1 MAIEQNFLTYQ
12 KSIGE
17 ALKIEQNRI
26 RNLIGSSHWLTD
38 GEYKESILRKVLKD
52 FLPEIYR
59 VGTGFVCYP
68 NIEEAGDNSSQ
79 EEEPRN
85 NSNQIDILI
94 TSKKFPTLYK
104 SGELH
109 FVTPECVNAIVEV
122 KTKLTNG
129 EQIKEV
135 LQKLS
140 NDVKK
145 IRKNLL
151 EGQECWAG
159 LFVYEKG
166 TLSEKTVLEVLQ
178 SVASEDINGVINC
191 ISIGENMFIRFW
203 EKGHPASGLDSEPIW
218 HSYNMK
224 EENGTPINLAQPY
237 FINNIV
243 AFFSPVFTQIASDA
257 LFPIKDGGKEK
268 YKNLYIK
275 LNKAV
280 VYRFNGGEV

>member
-1 MAIEQNFLTYQ
+1 
-12 KSIGE
+12 
-17 ALKIEQNRI
+17 
-26 RNLIGSSHWLTD
+26 
-38 GEYKESILRKVLKD
+38 LRKVLKN

-68 NIEEAGDNSSQ
+68 NIENGGSNSS
-79 EEEPRN
+79 
-85 NSNQIDILI
+85 QIDILI
-94 TSKKFPTLYK
+94 TSKQFPTLYK

-129 EQIKEV
+129 ENIEDV

-145 IRKNLL
+145 IRENLI

-159 LFVYEKG
+159 LFVYDEG
-166 TLSEKTVLEVLQ
+166 TLRADEVLKVLQ
-178 SVASEDINGVINC
+178 QVASNDINGVINC
-191 ISIGENMFIRFW
+191 VSIGENMLIRFW
-203 EKGHPASGLDSEPIW
+203 ENGHSSSGLGSVPIW

-224 EENGTPINLAQPY
+224 EDNGTPINLSQPY

-243 AFFSPVFTQIASDA
+243 AFFSPVLTKRASDA
-257 LFPIKDGGKEK
+257 IFPIKDGGKEK

-275 LNKAV
+275 LDEAV
-280 VYRFNGGEV
+280 VYRFDGGEV

>member
-26 RNLIGSSHWLTD
+26 RDLIGSSHWLTD
-38 GEYKESILRKVLKD
+38 GEHKESILRKVLKN

-68 NIEEAGDNSSQ
+68 NIEEGGDNSS
-79 EEEPRN
+79 
-85 NSNQIDILI
+85 QIDILI
-94 TSKKFPTLYK
+94 TSKVFPTLYK

-129 EQIKEV
+129 EKIEEV

-140 NDVKK
+140 NDIKK
-145 IRKNLL
+145 IRENLV

-159 LFVYEKG
+159 LFIYEQG
-166 TLSEKTVLEVLQ
+166 SLRAEKVLKVLQ
-178 SVASEDINGVINC
+178 EVANNDINGVINYV
-191 ISIGENMFIRFW
+191 SIEKNIFIRFW
-203 EKGHPASGLDSEPIW
+203 ENGHSSSGLASVPIW
-218 HSYNMK
+218 HSYYMK
-224 EENGTPINLAQPY
+224 EEDGKPTNLSQPY

-243 AFFSPVFTQIASDA
+243 ASLSPVLTQISSDA
-257 LFPIKDGGKEK
+257 LFPIRDGGKEK

-275 LNKAV
+275 LDETIV
-280 VYRFNGGEV
+280 RRFDGGKVKN

>member
-17 ALKIEQNRI
+17 ALKREQNII
-26 RNLIGSSHWLTD
+26 RYLIGDSHWLTD
-38 GEYKESILRKVLKD
+38 GEHKESILRKVLKN

-68 NIEEAGDNSSQ
+68 NIEEGGANSS
-79 EEEPRN
+79 
-85 NSNQIDILI
+85 QIDILI
-94 TSKKFPTLYK
+94 TSKEFPTLYK

-122 KTKLTNG
+122 KTELTNG
-129 EQIKEV
+129 KIEEV

-145 IRKNLL
+145 IRENLV

-159 LFVYEKG
+159 LFIYKQG
-166 TLSEKTVLEVLQ
+166 SLKAKKVLKALQ
-178 SVASEDINGVINC
+178 KVASNDINGVINYV
-191 ISIGENMFIRFW
+191 SIGENIFIRFW
-203 EKGHPASGLDSEPIW
+203 ENGHSSSGLDSVPIW
-218 HSYNMK
+218 HSYYI
-224 EENGTPINLAQPY
+224 TPINLSQPY

-243 AFFSPVFTQIASDA
+243 ASLSPVLTQISSDA
-257 LFPIKDGGKEK
+257 LFPIRDRGKEK

-275 LNKAV
+275 LDETR
-280 VYRFNGGEV
+280 VYRFDGGEVED

>member
-26 RNLIGSSHWLTD
+26 RDLIGSSHWLTD
-38 GEYKESILRKVLKD
+38 GEHKENILRKVLRN

-68 NIEEAGDNSSQ
+68 NIEEGGDNSS
-79 EEEPRN
+79 
-85 NSNQIDILI
+85 QIDILI
-94 TSKKFPTLYK
+94 TSKDFPTLYK

-122 KTKLTNG
+122 KTELTNG
-129 EQIKEV
+129 KRIKEV
-135 LQKLS
+135 LTKLS
-140 NDVKK
+140 KDVKA
-145 IRKNLL
+145 IRDNLV

-159 LFVYEKG
+159 LFIYEKG
-166 TLSEKTVLEVLQ
+166 TLNENEVLKVLQ
-178 SVASEDINGVINC
+178 QVAKNDMNGVINC
-191 ISIGENMFIRFW
+191 VSIGEDMFIRFW
-203 EKGHPASGLDSEPIW
+203 EEGHSSSGLDSVPIW

-224 EENGTPINLAQPY
+224 ENNGDSINLSQPY

-243 AFFSPVFTQIASDA
+243 AFFSPIFTQMASDA

-268 YKNLYIK
+268 YKNSYIK
-275 LNKAV
+275 LDEDV
-280 VYRFNGGEV
+280 VYRFTGEVKELDS